1 MITTMHSNQNASPPR
16 VEVITSVQRRR
27 RWPTAEKIRLVE
39 ETMQPGMSVSYV
51 ARRAGVA
58 PSLLF
63 NWRRRMLEGGLQA
76 VQADEDVVGT
86 SRVRELERRVRE
98 LERLLGRK
106 TMEVEISQGSARRR
120 AGKKTELAA
129 AIMERSEGRF
139 AMKAVADT
147 LAVARSNLI
156 ERVSRRAKSRRPYR
170 KAGDNELL
178 ALIRRLVDERPTYG
192 YRRIRRLINRQRKAN
207 GKPPVNGKRVLRI
220 MQANK
225 LTLERHT
232 GRRPGRTHDGVVIA
246 LRSNIRWCSDH
257 FELACRNGEIV
268 RVLFAIDAC
277 DREVMGWL
285 ATSAGISGEMVR
297 DLMIACVERRFGI
310 SKAAHPVEWLS
321 DNGSAYIAKDTL
333 DTATALGLKLCFTPV
348 RSPESNGIAE
358 AFVKTFKRDYARLSI
373 LPDAKTVIALL
384 PAWFEDYN
392 EVHPHSGLKFLS
404 PREFLRLSA

>member
-1 MITTMHSNQNASPPR
+1 
-16 VEVITSVQRRR
+16 
-27 RWPTAEKIRLVE
+27 
-39 ETMQPGMSVSYV
+39 
-51 ARRAGVA
+51 
-58 PSLLF
+58 
-63 NWRRRMLEGGLQA
+63 
-76 VQADEDVVGT
+76 
-86 SRVRELERRVRE
+86 
-98 LERLLGRK
+98 
-106 TMEVEISQGSARRR
+106 
-120 AGKKTELAA
+120 
-129 AIMERSEGRF
+129 
-139 AMKAVADT
+139 MKAVADT

-156 ERVSRRAKSRRPYR
+156 ERVSRRAKWRRPYR
-170 KAGDNELL
+170 KAGDDELL

-285 ATSAGISGEMVR
+285 ATSAGISGEMIR
-297 DLMIACVERRFGI
+297 DLMVVERR
-310 SKAAHPVEWLS
+310 S
-321 DNGSAYIAKDTL
+321 GSARRPI
-333 DTATALGLKLCFTPV
+333 P
-348 RSPESNGIAE
+348 SNGCPTTARRTSPRTRSTPQRPWASSFVSRQSARQNPTA

-373 LPDAKTVIALL
+373 LPDAETLIALL

>member
-1 MITTMHSNQNASPPR
+1 MRASATAALASDWGALATGTVLKLVVSDDAPNQGFLLSLKKVAKCAKRFTLNPVLDA
-16 VEVITSVQRRR
+16 VGF
-27 RWPTAEKIRLVE
+27 WP
-39 ETMQPGMSVSYV
+39 
-51 ARRAGVA
+51 
-58 PSLLF
+58 
-63 NWRRRMLEGGLQA
+63 
-76 VQADEDVVGT
+76 
-86 SRVRELERRVRE
+86 
-98 LERLLGRK
+98 
-106 TMEVEISQGSARRR
+106 
-120 AGKKTELAA
+120 
-129 AIMERSEGRF
+129 
-139 AMKAVADT
+139 
-147 LAVARSNLI
+147 
-156 ERVSRRAKSRRPYR
+156 
-170 KAGDNELL
+170 
-178 ALIRRLVDERPTYG
+178 
-192 YRRIRRLINRQRKAN
+192 N

-358 AFVKTFKRDYARLSI
+358 AFVKTFKRDYAWLSI
-373 LPDAKTVIALL
+373 LPDAETVIALL